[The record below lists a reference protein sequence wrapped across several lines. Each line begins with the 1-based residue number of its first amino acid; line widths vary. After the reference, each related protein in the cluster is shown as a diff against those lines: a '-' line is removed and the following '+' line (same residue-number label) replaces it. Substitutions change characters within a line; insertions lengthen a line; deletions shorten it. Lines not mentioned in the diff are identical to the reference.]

1 MLTLTL
7 RDISEIITKGT
18 TPTTVGYAFLDSGV
32 NFIKV
37 ESIDEEGNF
46 VAAKI
51 AKISQECNEK
61 LKRSQLKKDD
71 ILISIAGVIGRIAL
85 VNDKVLPAN
94 INQALALVRIKDKRL
109 NLRYL
114 KKILQ
119 SEYVTKQYEIQ
130 KQGVAQINLSLK
142 NVGDIVVPVPSIDE
156 QQRIAD
162 ELDKVSVLIEKRQKQ
177 LDKLDLLIKSRF
189 NEMFLNAESQ
199 NWLKEELGNVC
210 DVRDGTHDSPKYVL
224 QEGFPLIT
232 SKNVANGEIDFKN
245 ASLISEEDYHKI
257 NQRSQVDIGDII
269 MPMIGTIGHPVI
281 VNTNKKFAIKN
292 LALIKFAQLLNIK
305 VKNIYIKYMLES
317 DIFEEIIKDLQRGGT
332 QKFISLG
339 DIRKIEFRLP
349 PIRLQNQFA
358 NFVKHVEQSKSK
370 IKNSLDKLITLK
382 KALMQKYFG

>member
-18 TPTTVGYAFLDSGV
+18 TPTTVGYAFLDSGI

-162 ELDKVSVLIEKRQKQ
+162 ELDMVSGLIEKRQKQ
-177 LDKLDLLIKSRF
+177 LEKLDLLIKSRF
-189 NEMFLNAESQ
+189 VEMFGNPIRNLKKMRLVKLSELGVWSSGGTPPRNIEKYFMGNIDWYSAGE
-199 NWLKEELGNVC
+199 LKELFLTGSIEKITLEALENSSAKLFPPGSMLIGMYDTAAFKMGILQKESSSNQAC
-210 DVRDGTHDSPKYVL
+210 ACIIPNNKISIIWLYYIL
-224 QEGFPLIT
+224 QEMKPYFLLNRRGIRQ
-232 SKNVANGEIDFKN
+232 KNLNLG
-245 ASLISEEDYHKI
+245 
-257 NQRSQVDIGDII
+257 
-269 MPMIGTIGHPVI
+269 M
-281 VNTNKKFAIKN
+281 IKN
-292 LALIKFAQLLNIK
+292 
-305 VKNIYIKYMLES
+305 
-317 DIFEEIIKDLQRGGT
+317 FEIPLSER
-332 QKFISLG
+332 
-339 DIRKIEFRLP
+339 EM
-349 PIRLQNQFA
+349 QNQFA
-358 NFVKHVEQSKSK
+358 DFVEKVEQNKSK